1 MSLLQIAKWN
11 YKRNNLELNV
21 ELEENM
27 LNEEEKEFQEALK
40 DYIVSTEATDTL
52 PEFKDESILWAVVDM
67 VDAYC
72 DYIFVYYGTMV
83 KAMGT
88 NHTFNIGNKQS
99 IMNTLLTEVLISHNV
114 NMFEHGKPPIL
125 DTCMEAVIE
134 ANEAKPIKKTKGK
147 VSKGKKFKDPKEKI
161 KEILL
166 EAGFVADPEKALE
179 ALKDRLQDLAKK
191 KQVIPVEDL

>member
-11 YKRNNLELNV
+11 YKRNNLKLNV

-27 LNEEEKEFQEALK
+27 LNEEEQEFQDALK
-40 DYIVSTEATDTL
+40 DYIISTEASDVL

-67 VDAYC
+67 VDSYC
-72 DYIFVYYGTMV
+72 DYTFVYYGTMV

-88 NHTFNIGNKQS
+88 NHIFNIGNKQS
-99 IMNTLLTEVLISHNV
+99 IMNTLLTEILITHNV

-147 VSKGKKFKDPKEKI
+147 VSKGKKWKDPKERI
-161 KEILL
+161 KEILV
-166 EAGFVADPEKALE
+166 EAGFVGDPKKALE

>member
-11 YKRNNLELNV
+11 YKRNNLQLNV

-27 LNEEEKEFQEALK
+27 LNEEEQEFQDALK
-40 DYIVSTEATDTL
+40 DYIISTEASDVL

-67 VDAYC
+67 VDSYC
-72 DYIFVYYGTMV
+72 DYTFVYYGTMV

-88 NHTFNIGNKQS
+88 NHIFNIGNKQS
-99 IMNTLLTEVLISHNV
+99 IMNTLLTEILITHNV

-147 VSKGKKFKDPKEKI
+147 VSKGKKWKDPKERI
-161 KEILL
+161 KEILV
-166 EAGFVADPEKALE
+166 EAGFVGDPKKALE